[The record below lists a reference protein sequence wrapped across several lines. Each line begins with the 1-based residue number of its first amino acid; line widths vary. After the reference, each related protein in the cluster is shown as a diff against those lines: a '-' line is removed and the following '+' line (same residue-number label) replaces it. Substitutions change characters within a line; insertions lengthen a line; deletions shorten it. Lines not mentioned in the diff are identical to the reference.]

1 MKLPILWARA
11 HHAVVAVIKVMPARY
26 SGRRPIVSD
35 KRPMS
40 GWSEV
45 EVRRKAVDSH
55 DAELD
60 AWK

>member
-11 HHAVVAVIKVMPARY
+11 HHAVVAVIKAMPARY

-40 GWSEV
+40 GWREV